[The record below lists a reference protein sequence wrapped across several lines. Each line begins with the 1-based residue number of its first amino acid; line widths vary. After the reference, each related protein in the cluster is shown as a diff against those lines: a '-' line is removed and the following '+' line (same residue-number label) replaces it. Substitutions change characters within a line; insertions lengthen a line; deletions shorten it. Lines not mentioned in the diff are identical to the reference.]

1 MAFKNMAIFKLWVIA
16 YRDLG
21 RNRRRT
27 GLTLLAV
34 VLGMAVLIM
43 MSGFIAGIFDNMISL
58 SILLQSG
65 HVQIRSE
72 NYEMEKPSLKWQDLM
87 ENSDELLARA
97 MATDGVTTAAPVLWA
112 SGFVNTA
119 DELVAVSVTGIDP
132 ESGFH
137 DPIREG
143 MVAGEYLEVDDR
155 DGVLIGDKLAKD
167 LGLSAGSKISLL
179 VGTTDGE
186 TDGDIFT
193 VRGLFS
199 TGVVSYDAGTV
210 YMPLPKAQAIT
221 NAGDRISAVILLTE
235 DAETADPVA
244 VALRGQGLSVVTW
257 KDMNELILVAV
268 EQGSFFYYI
277 IYGIVILIVA
287 VLIANTLL
295 MSVFERTREL
305 GILAALGMKGRQIMT
320 MVLLEAGTL
329 ALLGVIVGLILG
341 SLVVWYM
348 SFNGLYIGDDIAS
361 MVEGFAYP
369 STFYAKIAPM
379 DFLTLSLAMLGIVIL
394 AALYPARFAAR
405 LEPVEALHA
414 L

>member
-1 MAFKNMAIFKLWVIA
+1 MALKKLWVIA
-16 YRDLG
+16 FRGLG

-27 GLTLLAV
+27 GLTMLAV
-34 VLGMAVLIM
+34 TLGLAVLIM
-43 MSGFIAGIFDNMISL
+43 MAGFVAGIFDSMISF

-72 NYEMEKPSLKWQDLM
+72 NFKMEKPSLKWGDLL
-87 ENSDELLARA
+87 ENSGELLESAGK
-97 MATDGVTTAAPVLWA
+97 TEGVTAIAPVLWA
-112 SGFVNTA
+112 GGFVNTP
-119 DELVAVSVTGIDP
+119 EEMISVNVTGIDP
-132 ESGFH
+132 NSSFH

-143 MVAGEYLEVDDR
+143 IVAGQYLEVDDR
-155 DGVLIGDKLAKD
+155 DGVLIGEKLARD
-167 LGLSAGSKISLL
+167 LGLTAGSKISLL
-179 VGTTDGE
+179 VNTSDGE
-186 TDGDIFT
+186 TDEDIFT

-221 NAGDRISAVILLTE
+221 NTGERISAVILLTE

-244 VALRGQGLSVVTW
+244 VALRGPGLSVVTW
-257 KDMNELILVAV
+257 KDMNALILSAI
-268 EQGSFFYYI
+268 EQGNYFYFM

-305 GILAALGMKGRQIMT
+305 GILASLGLKGYQIMT
-320 MVLLEAGTL
+320 MILLEAGTL
-329 ALLGVIVGLILG
+329 ALIGIVGGLILG
-341 SLVVWYM
+341 SLVVWYL

-361 MVEGFAYP
+361 MVQGFAYP
-369 STFYAKIAPM
+369 STFYAKIAPG
-379 DFLTLSLAMLGIVIL
+379 DFLALSAAMLGIVLL

-405 LEPVEALHA
+405 LEPAEALQYE
-414 L
+414 

>member
-1 MAFKNMAIFKLWVIA
+1 MALKKLWVIA
-16 YRDLG
+16 FRGLG

-27 GLTLLAV
+27 GLTMLAV
-34 VLGMAVLIM
+34 TLGLAVLIM
-43 MSGFIAGIFDNMISL
+43 MAGFVAGIFDSMISF

-72 NYEMEKPSLKWQDLM
+72 NFKMEKPSLKWGDLL
-87 ENSDELLARA
+87 ENSGELLESAGK
-97 MATDGVTTAAPVLWA
+97 TEGVTAIAPVLWA
-112 SGFVNTA
+112 GGFVNTP
-119 DELVAVSVTGIDP
+119 EEMISVNVTGIDP
-132 ESGFH
+132 NSSFH

-143 MVAGEYLEVDDR
+143 IVAGQYLEVDDR
-155 DGVLIGDKLAKD
+155 DGVLIGEKLAKD
-167 LGLSAGSKISLL
+167 LGLTAGSKISLL
-179 VGTTDGE
+179 VNTSDGE
-186 TDGDIFT
+186 TDEDIFT

-221 NAGDRISAVILLTE
+221 NTGERISAVILLTE

-244 VALRGQGLSVVTW
+244 TALRGPGLSVVTW
-257 KDMNELILVAV
+257 KDMNALILSAI
-268 EQGSFFYYI
+268 EQGNYFYFM

-305 GILAALGMKGRQIMT
+305 GILASLGLKGYQIMT
-320 MVLLEAGTL
+320 MILLEAGTL
-329 ALLGVIVGLILG
+329 ALIGIVGGLILG
-341 SLVVWYM
+341 SLVVWYL

-361 MVEGFAYP
+361 MVQGFAYP
-369 STFYAKIAPM
+369 STFYAKIAPG
-379 DFLTLSLAMLGIVIL
+379 DFLALSAAMLGIVLL

-405 LEPVEALHA
+405 LEPAEALQYE
-414 L
+414 

>member
-1 MAFKNMAIFKLWVIA
+1 MAFKKLWVIA
-16 YRDLG
+16 FRDLG

-34 VLGMAVLIM
+34 VLGLAVLIM

-257 KDMNELILVAV
+257 KDMNELILVAI

-379 DFLTLSLAMLGIVIL
+379 DFLALSLAMLGIVIL

>member
-379 DFLTLSLAMLGIVIL
+379 DFLALSLAMLGIVIL

>member
-34 VLGMAVLIM
+34 VLGKAVFIM

-186 TDGDIFT
+186 MDGDIFT

-257 KDMNELILVAV
+257 KDMNELILVAI

-379 DFLTLSLAMLGIVIL
+379 DFLALSLAMLGIVIL

>member
-1 MAFKNMAIFKLWVIA
+1 MALSKLWVIA
-16 YRDLG
+16 FRDLG

-34 VLGMAVLIM
+34 TLGLAVLIM
-43 MSGFIAGIFDNMISL
+43 MSGFIAGIFDSMISF

-72 NYEMEKPSLKWQDLM
+72 SFKMEKPSLKWQDLL
-87 ENSDELLARA
+87 ENSDELLAGA
-97 MATDGVTTAAPVLWA
+97 AGTDGVTAVAPVLWA
-112 SGFVNTA
+112 SGFVNTSE
-119 DELVAVSVTGIDP
+119 ELVGVSVTGINP
-132 ESGFH
+132 GSGFH
-137 DPIREG
+137 DPIRQG
-143 MVAGEYLEVDDR
+143 IVAGDYLEIDDR
-155 DGVLIGDKLAKD
+155 DGVLIGEKLAND
-167 LGLSAGSKISLL
+167 LGIGAGSKISLL
-179 VGTTDGE
+179 VSTSDGE
-186 TDGDIFT
+186 TDEDNFT

-199 TGVVSYDAGTV
+199 TGVVSYDAGTI

-221 NAGDRISAVILLTE
+221 NTGERISAVILLTE

-244 VALRGQGLSVVTW
+244 AVLSGPGRSVVTW
-257 KDMNELILVAV
+257 KDMNALILSAI
-268 EQGSFFYYI
+268 EQGNFFYI
-277 IYGIVILIVA
+277 MIYGIVILIVA

-305 GILAALGMKGRQIMT
+305 GILAALGLKGRQIMT

-329 ALLGVIVGLILG
+329 ALLGVIGGLIIG

-361 MVEGFAYP
+361 MVQGFAYP
-369 STFYAKIAPM
+369 STFYAKIAPL
-379 DFLTLSLAMLGIVIL
+379 DFLALSLAMLGIVLL

-405 LEPVEALHA
+405 LEPVDALHA